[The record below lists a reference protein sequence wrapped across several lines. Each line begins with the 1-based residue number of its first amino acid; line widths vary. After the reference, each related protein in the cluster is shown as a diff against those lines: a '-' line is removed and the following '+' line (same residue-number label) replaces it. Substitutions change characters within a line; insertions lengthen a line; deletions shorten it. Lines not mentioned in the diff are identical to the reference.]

1 MNDEKWVSDSD
12 MEDIAGGAGKK
23 GPSKDSKGKTEAPG
37 KEDPSKPGAGSG
49 PYKGDSKGKPG
60 FSK

>member
-23 GPSKDSKGKTEAPG
+23 GAKTPQKDDGSKPA
-37 KEDPSKPGAGSG
+37 DPHKPGAGSG
-49 PYKGDSKGKPG
+49 PYKGNDKKGPD
-60 FSK
+60 FS